1 MSAKEEAELLVN
13 DLVPCAKVMLREHG
27 EFWPFGGTLGT
38 DGSITQVGAHRE
50 LMQDAAPGELV
61 ELLEGAFRSDAA
73 QGKIRAAAI
82 LLNVTLASRGKDAIL
97 VRLDHADGYAVHVFF
112 PYAIAGGEVT
122 TDAPFA
128 NEGERFAFGGG
139 GPMPA

>member
-1 MSAKEEAELLVN
+1 MTAKEEAELLVN
-13 DLVPCAKVMLREHG
+13 DLVPFAKLMLREHG

-38 DGSITQVGAHRE
+38 DGSITQVGGRME
-50 LMQDAAPGELV
+50 VMEEGTPGELAD
-61 ELLEGAFRSDAA
+61 LLEGAFQSDAA

-82 LLNVTLASRGKDAIL
+82 VLNVTLAALGKDAIL
-97 VRLDHADGYAVHVFF
+97 VRVDHADGYAVRVFF

-139 GPMPA
+139 PASA